1 MSETCHSLLPFTPD
15 TMRDFQQD
23 IMVDLNA
30 LTKISIARKVA
41 AQMPAAMSMNVSF
54 VAAFEALR
62 LFREITRQGMEGYSD
77 AEKSQLAEVEV
88 EWCLDLLERLQ
99 ADGKLEQE

>member
-1 MSETCHSLLPFTPD
+1 MSETHHSLLPFTPD
-15 TMRDFQQD
+15 TMRGFRQD
-23 IMVDLNA
+23 IVVDMNK
-30 LTKISIARKVA
+30 LTKSSIARKVA
-41 AQMPAAMSMNVSF
+41 AQMPTAMSSNVSF

-62 LFREITRQGMEGYSD
+62 LFREITREGMESYSD
-77 AEKSQLAEVEV
+77 AEKTQLAEVEV

>member
-1 MSETCHSLLPFTPD
+1 MSETCHSLLPYTPD
-15 TMRDFQQD
+15 TMRGFQQD
-23 IMVDLNA
+23 IVVDLNA

-41 AQMPAAMSMNVSF
+41 AQMPAAMSTNVSF

-62 LFREITRQGMEGYSD
+62 LFREITRQGMEGYS
-77 AEKSQLAEVEV
+77 EKSQLAEVEV